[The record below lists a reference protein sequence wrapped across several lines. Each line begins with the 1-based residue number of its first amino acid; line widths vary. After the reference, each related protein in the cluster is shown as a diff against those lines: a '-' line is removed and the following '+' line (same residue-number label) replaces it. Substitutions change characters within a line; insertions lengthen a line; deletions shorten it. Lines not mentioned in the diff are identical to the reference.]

1 MSIDIN
7 WATLTEGPDG
17 IAFAETIRQ
26 FIHERFQQ
34 VTLPRFI
41 RSVKVHSFNFGTVAP
56 DIAIKDVCEP
66 LPDFYE
72 DDDDDDDDDDDNEID
87 GYNGESATGQDEQ
100 HEPVALR
107 RNQDLTA
114 RNTSRNASPDKSAIS
129 GAMLPPNLR
138 PLPKLDTRFRPG
150 SSTFSPLDAHNPFLL
165 SRASTPGIPGGTS
178 NLSYFHLPL
187 GAGLSG
193 TTTPLAAVAGA
204 QFGVGWHDPYN
215 VSRQSAT
222 DKMSHFWTNKTPSPP
237 SESNASNN
245 STQDRDNEHH
255 QKQSAKASTAGKSH
269 ENADANS
276 IPEKS
281 VNDVQIISRIKYTG
295 DIKLSLTADILL
307 DYPMPSFVGIPLKLN
322 VTGMTFDG
330 VSILAY
336 IRNKAHFCFLSP
348 EDADALVGG
357 ELDLD
362 INSEPFKEAQQAGK
376 HTVGALFE
384 EIKVESEIGQG
395 TNGKQVLKNVGKVE
409 KFVLEQVRRIFE
421 NEFVYPNF
429 WTFLV

>member
-7 WATLTEGPDG
+7 WAALTDGPDG
-17 IAFAETIRQ
+17 AALAETIRE

-41 RSVKVHSFNFGTVAP
+41 RSVKVHSFDFGSVAP
-56 DIAIKDVCEP
+56 DIAIKDVCDP

-72 DDDDDDDDDDDNEID
+72 NEEEDDDSID
-87 GYNGESATGQDEQ
+87 GGDEHREPATNAQKPYD
-100 HEPVALR
+100 
-107 RNQDLTA
+107 DLTA
-114 RNTSRNASPDKSAIS
+114 RNTSRNASPEKRAK
-129 GAMLPPNLR
+129 PNEPVAR
-138 PLPKLDTRFRPG
+138 PRQPGRLDTRFRPG
-150 SSTFSPLDAHNPFLL
+150 SAIFTPFDAHNSFLL

-204 QFGVGWHDPYN
+204 QFGAGWPDPHHTA
-215 VSRQSAT
+215 RQSAT
-222 DKMSHFWTNKTPSPP
+222 DKVGHFWASKPPSPP
-237 SESNASNN
+237 SESNLSDASSK
-245 STQDRDNEHH
+245 STRDRSPEH
-255 QKQSAKASTAGKSH
+255 QSKQSSKKKHAEKH
-269 ENADANS
+269 HDDDNNDDDDDADS
-276 IPEKS
+276 VHEKS
-281 VNDVQIISRIKYTG
+281 VNDVQIISRIKYNG

-307 DYPMPSFVGIPLKLN
+307 DYPMPSFVGIPLKLS

-330 VSILAY
+330 VAILAY
-336 IRNKAHFCFLSP
+336 IRKKAHFCFLSP

-362 INSEPFKEAQQAGK
+362 INSEPFKDAQQAGK

-395 TNGKQVLKNVGKVE
+395 ANGKQVLKNVGKVE

-421 NEFVYPNF
+421 NEFVYPSF

>member
-7 WATLTEGPDG
+7 WAALTEGPDG
-17 IAFAETIRQ
+17 AALAETIRE

-34 VTLPRFI
+34 VALPRFI
-41 RSVKVHSFNFGTVAP
+41 RSVKVHSFDFGTVAP
-56 DIAIKDVCEP
+56 EIAIKDVCDP

-72 DDDDDDDDDDDNEID
+72 DDQGDDDEDDDSESVSAVDTRHGSLHNDRDDRD
-87 GYNGESATGQDEQ
+87 A
-100 HEPVALR
+100 R
-107 RNQDLTA
+107 TA
-114 RNTSRNASPDKSAIS
+114 KNTLRNASPEKYALVPR
-129 GAMLPPNLR
+129 GR
-138 PLPKLDTRFRPG
+138 PQPRLDTRFRTG
-150 SSTFSPLDAHNPFLL
+150 SSTTFSPLDAHNPFLL

-178 NLSYFHLPL
+178 NLGYFHLPL

-204 QFGVGWHDPYN
+204 QFGAGWPDPYHTA
-215 VSRQSAT
+215 RQSAT
-222 DKMSHFWTNKTPSPP
+222 DKAGHYWANKPPSPP
-237 SESNASNN
+237 SESNVSDASNKSAQN
-245 STQDRDNEHH
+245 RSPERSQR
-255 QKQSAKASTAGKSH
+255 SAKRTEKSQVDD
-269 ENADANS
+269 NDDTNS
-276 IPEKS
+276 VPEKS
-281 VNDVQIISRIKYTG
+281 VNDVQIVSRLKYKG

-330 VSILAY
+330 VAILAY
-336 IRNKAHFCFLSP
+336 IRSRAHFCFLSP

-362 INSEPFKEAQQAGK
+362 INSAPFKDAQQAGK
-376 HTVGALFE
+376 HMVGALFQ

-421 NEFVYPNF
+421 NEFVYPSF